1 MNNIITIVII
11 SLIGIAILVG
21 IASWLDQRA
30 NKNRPPSAPLPEL
43 GPLGKLLLWIARIL
57 IPLMIF
63 SAIGAFIFQSLLL
76 LSITVAS
83 LGLYILTGIIHQIVR
98 RTGK

>member
-11 SLIGIAILVG
+11 SLIGIGILIS
-21 IASWLDQRA
+21 IAYWLDQRA
-30 NKNRPPSAPLPEL
+30 NQAPLPPH
-43 GPLGKLLLWIARIL
+43 GPVGQLLLWIARIL
-57 IPLMIF
+57 IALMIF

-76 LSITVAS
+76 LLITIGS
-83 LGLYILTGIIHQIVR
+83 LGLYILTGITHQVVR